1 MSKFLKAVVTSGRYS
16 GETVRISN
24 VSVDEAGRKN
34 AACILTS
41 GNRANIPVADLKVLE
56 DEPQPEPPIRKAKT
70 ASMPFISGS
79 TSSRSLTHTKNMNA
93 PRIEKK
99 SFSLISKET
108 LSKCEKCGCEYN
120 REARK
125 GQPGKITECESCAED
140 FFKKN

>member
-1 MSKFLKAVVTSGRYS
+1 MKAVVTSGRYS
-16 GETVRISN
+16 GEMVRISN
-24 VSVDEAGRKN
+24 ISVDEAGRKN
-34 AACILTS
+34 AACILTN

-56 DEPQPEPPIRKAKT
+56 DEPQAESPIRKAKT

-99 SFSLISKET
+99 FSTVISKET

-120 REARK
+120 RETRK
-125 GQPGKITECESCAED
+125 DQPGKITECESCAED